1 MQFSKNHDQI
11 CEGISGYVQKNEKGN
26 VNKNMSVN
34 WNANKN
40 ISEKILHRI
49 LKKLSIYTTNFIKYK

>member
-1 MQFSKNHDQI
+1 MQFSKNHDKI

-40 ISEKILHRI
+40 ISEKNITPYIKKTFNIYNQLH
-49 LKKLSIYTTNFIKYK
+49 